1 MIASPL
7 GAQTQPPEL
16 PSSEIIEIE
25 LAEVLER
32 VQVYN
37 EDWEIAR
44 LQIDRSRAARREALA
59 ALLPQVSVGASVTRN
74 LGETI
79 EIDGRVIRPD
89 FDWGLS
95 GVASVTLFDGPS
107 YPRLRQAD
115 IVIELSEAETRW
127 RHHLLNLEAEQA
139 FYTLV
144 ASQREVEIAEVAVEL
159 RGAYLEQAQALLGAG
174 MAISLDVARARTQVL
189 EARQVLLEAS
199 AALGNASDALTV
211 LLGYEPTTRLS
222 AMLAEVGEVE
232 PPQPANW
239 TDLPERSDFVAQ
251 QRHIDAVYQARRG
264 IYWSFFPRVDLRLN
278 ANQGPSSLFNPAG
291 RNVAA
296 TLALSWVLYDGGAR
310 YARLDAGQADILQRE
325 LTLER
330 NVRVANAEMTRAL
343 RDWQTSVEAIE
354 VAQEQVE
361 TANEAYEI
369 TRARFESG
377 LATSLEVT
385 DASQALFR
393 AELGLNQ
400 VRLRARLAESRYRY
414 LEGTQLLKRDP

>member
-1 MIASPL
+1 MLIASPL
-7 GAQTQPPEL
+7 IAQTQPSEPDSTGTVEL
-16 PSSEIIEIE
+16 E

-32 VQVYN
+32 VQLYN

-44 LQIDRSRAARREALA
+44 LQIERSRAARREALA

-74 LGETI
+74 LGESI

-95 GVASVTLFDGPS
+95 GVASITLFDGPS

-115 IVIELSEAETRW
+115 IFIELSEAETRW
-127 RHHLLNLEAEQA
+127 RHHLLSLEAEQA

-159 RGAYLEQAQALLGAG
+159 RGAYLEQAEALLGAG

-189 EARQVLLEAS
+189 EARQVLLEAG

-211 LLGYEPTTRLS
+211 LLGFDPNTRLV
-222 AMLAEVGEVE
+222 AKLAEVDEVN
-232 PPQPANW
+232 PPERANW
-239 TDLPERSDFVAQ
+239 TDLPERSDFIAQ
-251 QRHIDAVYQARRG
+251 QRNIEAAQQARRG
-264 IYWSFFPRVDLRLN
+264 IYWSFFPRIDFRLN
-278 ANQGPSSLFNPAG
+278 ANQGPASLFNPAG

-296 TLALSWVLYDGGAR
+296 TVALSWLLYDGGAR
-310 YARLDAGQADILQRE
+310 TARLDAAQAEILQRE
-325 LTLER
+325 LTLDR
-330 NVRVANAEMTRAL
+330 NVRVASAEMTRAL

-400 VRLRARLAESRYRY
+400 VRLRARLAESRYGY
-414 LEGTQLLKRDP
+414 LEGTQMLER